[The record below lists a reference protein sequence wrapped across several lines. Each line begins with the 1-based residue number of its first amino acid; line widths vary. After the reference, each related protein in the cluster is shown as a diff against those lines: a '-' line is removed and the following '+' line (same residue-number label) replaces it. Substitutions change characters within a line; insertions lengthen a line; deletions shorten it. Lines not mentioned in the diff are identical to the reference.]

1 MWRELPYKKER
12 SACRKFWKEPLKG
25 TKILFYGHSLICF
38 SPLRG
43 NNSETTQLTLAV
55 IFFCS
60 RPYLRGSAKAPA
72 VDLLELTTIR
82 GTNPA
87 FLNPKKYDKHPCP
100 FYTEVPPGGVV
111 PREKTNCLT
120 ILKRGVVGSNG
131 VGGPVK
137 KRDPFKQRLVRHKVV
152 LTK

>member
-72 VDLLELTTIR
+72 VDLLELTTIP
-82 GTNPA
+82 TNPA
-87 FLNPKKYDKHPCP
+87 FFNPKKYDKHP
-100 FYTEVPPGGVV
+100 FLYRSPPRGGVV
-111 PREKTNCLT
+111 PREITNCLT

-137 KRDPFKQRLVRHKVV
+137 KRDPFKQRLVRNKVV